1 MSLIALKE
9 RLEDLASTETGKS
22 LPHMCKK
29 IDEVLRIIADN
40 TNANITNIRDMTK
53 EQQRELTLITDGIAN
68 DIRESAD
75 SNPDRYRLFCK
86 DRIKPE
92 VIINQNVIE
101 QIAKYECTREKIIDD
116 VCIKPNKRYEKIV
129 RNNFTVGEML
139 VSIKKLNELSDQNKC
154 ELDKLIDEMKN
165 DVVEGIKE
173 SDAEIELKRV
183 NDEIAEATIKTEK
196 KAQMDALES
205 RLKMFDDLITDEND
219 RLKKLFEEQN
229 SSDCW
234 SGLSNSCQKFGVS
247 LDIKPSECS
256 DRLNSSIQRLES
268 RLKMLDEIR
277 LEEKER
283 LKKLVDELDY

>member
-1 MSLIALKE
+1 
-9 RLEDLASTETGKS
+9 
-22 LPHMCKK
+22 
-29 IDEVLRIIADN
+29 
-40 TNANITNIRDMTK
+40 MTK

-139 VSIKKLNELSDQNKC
+139 VSIKSIKKLNELSDQNKC

-183 NDEIAEATIKTEK
+183 NDDIAEASIKTEK

-219 RLKKLFEEQN
+219 RLKKLVEEQN

-234 SGLSNSCQKFGVS
+234 SELSNSCQKFGVS

>member
-219 RLKKLFEEQN
+219 RLTPFN
-229 SSDCW
+229 
-234 SGLSNSCQKFGVS
+234 
-247 LDIKPSECS
+247 I
-256 DRLNSSIQRLES
+256 
-268 RLKMLDEIR
+268 
-277 LEEKER
+277 
-283 LKKLVDELDY
+283 